1 MYDNSIVIFVS
12 RGLLMLNKRIYE
24 LRLSFGWTQ
33 VQLAQK
39 LSVTKQTVSNWE
51 NDNIQPSIEMLIK
64 LSRIFNVPTDYL
76 LGLTPTHSINVDGL
90 PTEFISHIVQI
101 IDDYKTK

>member
-1 MYDNSIVIFVS
+1 
-12 RGLLMLNKRIYE
+12 MLSKKIYE

-39 LSVTKQTVSNWE
+39 LGITKQTVSNWE
-51 NDNIQPSIEMLIK
+51 NDNIQPSIDMLVKISK
-64 LSRIFNVPTDYL
+64 LFNVTTDYL
-76 LGLTPTHSINVDGL
+76 LGLTPTNSINVDGL
-90 PTEFISHIVQI
+90 PTEFVSHIVQV